1 MESPCPTCSAP
12 KNRRVVRTGC
22 KHSDDVIFRC
32 RAHGAGRFHAVAKW
46 QLRVESAGWERWQIW
61 IGTKSRNVQLNTQRF
76 DLDHKSRKLPSSKH
90 PPASAV
96 TMGGARRPCPR
107 GARSTVQWIGTT
119 LGRLQRCRPTSRARR
134 RTRGAGVCP
143 PRPSP
148 PAAAGPTRHGQAR
161 LHVLPC
167 LHKAR
172 RRHGAHRR
180 HGALGARRPSSAALR
195 VNDPRTVSKVVCPRP
210 PRTPRCCSAVPVAV
224 EVSTACVYRWQEQ
237 QPGKTWEGQCLST
250 GRRTLGFSAH

>member
-1 MESPCPTCSAP
+1 
-12 KNRRVVRTGC
+12 
-22 KHSDDVIFRC
+22 
-32 RAHGAGRFHAVAKW
+32 
-46 QLRVESAGWERWQIW
+46 
-61 IGTKSRNVQLNTQRF
+61 
-76 DLDHKSRKLPSSKH
+76 
-90 PPASAV
+90 
-96 TMGGARRPCPR
+96 MGGARRPCPR

-210 PRTPRCCSAVPVAV
+210 PRTSRCCSAVPVSV
-224 EVSTACVYRWQEQ
+224 ELNHVRLPLAAAWKDVGGPMSKYGPQNSWLFCSLNNIPDGVTACADLVLQ
-237 QPGKTWEGQCLST
+237 TT
-250 GRRTLGFSAH
+250 